1 MEAMIGIIF
10 IWWVIAVIVMS
21 CMAWAKTWSNINKA
35 IKNQARQYDK
45 EVEEEK
51 KSWNKKENS

>member
-51 KSWNKKENS
+51 KSWNKE